1 MGACCC
7 CFPSKPPRENPM
19 HPTAEPLIQRK
30 PNHTPP
36 YHQRPP
42 VITHAHKGMNAVVR
56 LKTGFER
63 FRTNVYNKNPKLF
76 ESLRKDQSPKYMVF
90 ACADSRVSP
99 TITLGLNPGEA
110 FTVRN
115 IAGMVPAYQKTRHC
129 SVGSAIEFALVV
141 LKVASSFSF
150 SIPLTHESVLLFRNT
165 TVSYNFAVE
174 CIVVIG
180 HSRCGGI
187 RELLSLNDEGPNAYH
202 FIEDWVKIGMEAKKK
217 VQRENRLLPFDDQ
230 CTVLEKEAVNIS
242 LRNLKSYPFVKDRLN
257 KGTLNLIGARYD
269 FVRGS
274 FETWN
279 A

>member
-1 MGACCC
+1 MGGCCC

-19 HPTAEPLIQRK
+19 HPAAESPIQRK
-30 PNHTPP
+30 PNHTLPC
-36 YHQRPP
+36 HQPPP
-42 VITHAHKGMNAVVR
+42 VITHTQKGMNAVVR

-63 FRTNVYNKNPKLF
+63 FRTNVYMKNPKLF
-76 ESLRKDQSPKYMVF
+76 ESLKKDQSPKYMVF

-115 IAGMVPAYQKTRHC
+115 IAGMVPAYRKTRDC
-129 SVGSAIEFALVV
+129 SIGSAIEFAVVV
-141 LKVASSFSF
+141 LK
-150 SIPLTHESVLLFRNT
+150 
-165 TVSYNFAVE
+165 VE

-187 RELLSLNDEGPNAYH
+187 RELLSLKNEGPNAYH

-217 VQRENRLLPFDDQ
+217 VQREYRLLPFDDQ
-230 CTVLEKEAVNIS
+230 CTVLEKEAVNVS

-257 KGTLNLIGARYD
+257 KGALNLIGARYD
-269 FVRGS
+269 FVCGS

>member
-1 MGACCC
+1 MLT
-7 CFPSKPPRENPM
+7 R
-19 HPTAEPLIQRK
+19 
-30 PNHTPP
+30 
-36 YHQRPP
+36 
-42 VITHAHKGMNAVVR
+42 GMNAVVR

-63 FRTNVYNKNPKLF
+63 FRTNVNNKNPKLF

-129 SVGSAIEFALVV
+129 SVGSAIEFAVVV
-141 LKVASSFSF
+141 LK
-150 SIPLTHESVLLFRNT
+150 
-165 TVSYNFAVE
+165 VE

-187 RELLSLNDEGPNAYH
+187 RELLSLKDEGPNAYH

-230 CTVLEKEAVNIS
+230 CTVLEKVR
-242 LRNLKSYPFVKDRLN
+242 LLKTF
-257 KGTLNLIGARYD
+257 
-269 FVRGS
+269 
-274 FETWN
+274 
-279 A
+279 

>member
-1 MGACCC
+1 I
-7 CFPSKPPRENPM
+7 N
-19 HPTAEPLIQRK
+19 Q
-30 PNHTPP
+30 
-36 YHQRPP
+36 
-42 VITHAHKGMNAVVR
+42 
-56 LKTGFER
+56 
-63 FRTNVYNKNPKLF
+63 
-76 ESLRKDQSPKYMVF
+76 DDKYMVF

-129 SVGSAIEFALVV
+129 SVGSAIEFAVVV
-141 LKVASSFSF
+141 LK
-150 SIPLTHESVLLFRNT
+150 
-165 TVSYNFAVE
+165 VE

-187 RELLSLNDEGPNAYH
+187 RELLSLKDEGPNAYH

-269 FVRGS
+269 FVHGS